1 MVWVVVRVSHTL
13 HISVGFLR
21 FQHYPFVKELPRGAR
36 LCSFL
41 INLVVQSELPI
52 DRISRDQPFLQCQ
65 GKCLTELRTLGFLAD
80 SLVRWVLVITFRT
93 ACFLVMLQAPRHHAG
108 NKDGANY
115 RKNRD
120 NLLTVASLKR
130 L

>member
-21 FQHYPFVKELPRGAR
+21 FEHYPFVKELPRGVR

-41 INLVVQSELPI
+41 INLVVQSKLPI

-65 GKCLTELRTLGFLAD
+65 RECLTELRTLGFLAD
-80 SLVRWVLVITFRT
+80 CLICGVLVVNFRT
-93 ACFLVMLQAPRHHAG
+93 TRFLIMLQA
-108 NKDGANY
+108 
-115 RKNRD
+115 
-120 NLLTVASLKR
+120 S
-130 L
+130 